1 MNLIFY
7 FLSVIAFFLYVQTS
21 NYFYYIF
28 FRKNIHK
35 KRFVLIIFI
44 QILVT
49 FIYPYL
55 KSRSALQA
63 SGISYIIFFLSS
75 FLYEISLKDRLIYY
89 LFLIAINI
97 CGEMI
102 ASSCLMFIFSF
113 IFNIDAVFLDEI
125 LKINQ
130 IYYLIGLFS
139 ACLSVS
145 LIIKYIENIS
155 KNVMSNQLKQI
166 VKICFLPLVLVFTT
180 LNIIY
185 ATDKNN
191 FMMTAIGS
199 WTIVIIASF
208 IIVKGI
214 NKYQILQKESIKNKE
229 KQEILNVQI
238 EDMTTIDQHYRNIR
252 RGNHD
257 FKNHCLVVLNMLKNH
272 DENVKEY
279 LLSMKDSYQSEES
292 KK

>member
-1 MNLIFY
+1 MNLFFY
-7 FLSVIAFFLYVQTS
+7 ILSVICFFLYVQTS

-28 FRKNIHK
+28 FHENIHR

-44 QILVT
+44 QILGAI
-49 FIYPYL
+49 IYPYL
-55 KSRSALQA
+55 KSKSALQA
-63 SGISYIIFFLSS
+63 CGMSYTLFFLSS
-75 FLYEISLKDRLIYY
+75 FLYGISLKDRLIYY

-102 ASSCLMFIFSF
+102 SSSCLMFIFSF
-113 IFNIDAVFLDEI
+113 IFNVDKIFLDTI
-125 LKINQ
+125 LKTNQ
-130 IYYLIGLFS
+130 IYYLIGLIS
-139 ACLSVS
+139 AVLSVF
-145 LIIKYIENIS
+145 LVIKYIESIS
-155 KNVMSNQLKQI
+155 KNVANKQLKQI
-166 VKICFLPLVLVFTT
+166 IKICFLPLVLVFTT

-185 ATDKNN
+185 ATDKNT
-191 FMMTAIGS
+191 FMIAAIGS
-199 WTIVIIASF
+199 WIIVIIASF

-214 NKYQILQKESIKNKE
+214 NKYQILQKESIKNKA
-229 KQEILNVQI
+229 KQEILQI

-257 FKNHCLVVLNMLKNH
+257 FKNHCLVVLNMLKSH

>member
-1 MNLIFY
+1 MNLFFY
-7 FLSVIAFFLYVQTS
+7 ILSVICFFLYVQTS

-28 FRKNIHK
+28 FHENIHR

-44 QILVT
+44 QILGAI
-49 FIYPYL
+49 IYPYL
-55 KSRSALQA
+55 KSKSALQA
-63 SGISYIIFFLSS
+63 CGMSYTLFFLSS
-75 FLYEISLKDRLIYY
+75 FLYGISLKDRLIYY

-102 ASSCLMFIFSF
+102 SSSCLMFIFSF
-113 IFNIDAVFLDEI
+113 IFNVDKIFLDTI
-125 LKINQ
+125 LKTNQ
-130 IYYLIGLFS
+130 IYYLIGLIS
-139 ACLSVS
+139 AVLSVF
-145 LIIKYIENIS
+145 LVIKYIESIS
-155 KNVMSNQLKQI
+155 KNVANKQLKQI
-166 VKICFLPLVLVFTT
+166 IKICFLPLVLVFTT

-185 ATDKNN
+185 ATDKNT
-191 FMMTAIGS
+191 FMIAAIGS
-199 WTIVIIASF
+199 WIIVIIASF

-214 NKYQILQKESIKNKE
+214 NKYQILQKESIKN

-257 FKNHCLVVLNMLKNH
+257 FKNHCLVVLNMLKSH